1 MKTRPEGAEFF
12 HAERRT
18 DMTKIT
24 VAFRNF
30 EKMPKNGRLRY
41 ISLHSQF
48 CKMNCY

>member
-24 VAFRNF
+24 GAFRIF
-30 EKMPKNGRLRY
+30 AKVPKDGRLRY
-41 ISLHSQF
+41 I
-48 CKMNCY
+48 